1 MEALRSIENTWKQQG
16 NISETLRLQSSVKR
30 PDRRPVGLDLNVAV
44 LNPRDLP
51 LSS

>member
-1 MEALRSIENTWKQQG
+1 MEVHRSIKNTWKQQG
-16 NISETLRLQSSVKR
+16 NISETLRLHSSVKGQT
-30 PDRRPVGLDLNVAV
+30 RRPVGLDLNVAV